1 MALLSIGTGRP
12 GSKGGGLRLIKKI
25 RIDYFRAPS
34 FPYVLP
40 WASWNPPGKRVA
52 ATSITQLYK
61 QVVRRYR
68 RHRSRSMGFLCTGEA
83 RRRPAHSPYF
93 GIYSWCVVLQ
103 ISQVNN

>member
-40 WASWNPPGKRVA
+40 LGVLESSRQMGGRNKYHTVVQAGCSA
-52 ATSITQLYK
+52 IQETS
-61 QVVRRYR
+61 
-68 RHRSRSMGFLCTGEA
+68 E
-83 RRRPAHSPYF
+83 P
-93 GIYSWCVVLQ
+93 
-103 ISQVNN
+103 